1 MNLIKNEEKYYKKR
15 LLEKNEKV
23 KKKIHNNNHIF
34 QKFSELFENYKK
46 KLNI

>member
-23 KKKIHNNNHIF
+23 KKKINNHIF
-34 QKFSELFENYKK
+34 QKFSKLFENYKK